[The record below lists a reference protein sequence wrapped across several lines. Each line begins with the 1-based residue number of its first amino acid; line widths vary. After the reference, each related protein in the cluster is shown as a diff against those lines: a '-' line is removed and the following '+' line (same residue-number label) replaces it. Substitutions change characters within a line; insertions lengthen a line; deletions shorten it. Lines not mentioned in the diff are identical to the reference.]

1 MLIHLL
7 QKKKLNLLHNTM
19 KGRIYLIKD
28 ILHGF
33 NSLILKSM
41 VKNYSNIFKILPLL
55 TLSISV
61 QHGMTLLVMT
71 ISTPVLHGM
80 NVSTPVLHAMTVLT
94 PVLHVMAALTPVL
107 HVMTVLTP
115 VLHVMTI
122 LTPVLNVMTVS
133 SPVPHVMAVLTPALH
148 LIFIHCPVVIQ
159 ILKVIIHYL
168 LILKQLLKSHLV

>member
-1 MLIHLL
+1 
-7 QKKKLNLLHNTM
+7 M
-19 KGRIYLIKD
+19 KGMIYLIKD

-33 NSLILKSM
+33 NSLILKNM

-55 TLSISV
+55 TLSISAV
-61 QHGMTLLVMT
+61 QHRMTLLLMT

-80 NVSTPVLHAMTVLT
+80 NVLTPVLHAMTVST
-94 PVLHVMAALTPVL
+94 PVLHVMAALTSVL

-115 VLHVMTI
+115 VLHMTTI

-148 LIFIHCPVVIQ
+148 LIFLHCPVVIQ
-159 ILKVIIHYL
+159 VLKVFIHYL